1 MFVAAV
7 VYTLLSSALAAFML
21 TVEGKGRWRLWL
33 AVLLQAVLV
42 VIGARRA
49 ELLTGDDSWL
59 LLLILGASQA
69 WLLGLRS
76 ELHHLEVVGDPAARE
91 RAGDPQLG
99 GRSRRYWTFW
109 LYVSPWHVRRYHRLR
124 AEYRGGPP
132 PAGPQDSWYQR
143 VGTAGAGPHRGMFVE
158 VEQDESRTGWHIW
171 LSAADPRLGPS
182 GVWDIWA
189 DTLDDVE
196 EWLGPA
202 HLDVR
207 WID

>member
-1 MFVAAV
+1 MFVAAA
-7 VYTLLSSALAAFML
+7 VYTLLSSALASFLL
-21 TVEGKGRWRLWL
+21 TIGVHGRRRWWP

-42 VIGARRA
+42 ISGAALA
-49 ELLTGDDSWL
+49 ELLTGEDVWL
-59 LLLILGASQA
+59 LLLILAGSQA
-69 WLLGLRS
+69 WLFGLRS
-76 ELHHLEVVGDPAARE
+76 ELHYLEVAGDPAARE
-91 RAGDPQLG
+91 QAGDPQLG

-109 LYVSPWHVRRYHRLR
+109 LNVSPWHVRRYRRLR

-132 PAGPQDSWYQR
+132 PAGQQDSWYQR
-143 VGTAGAGPHRGMFVE
+143 VGTVGAGPHRGMFVE

-196 EWLGPA
+196 EWLSPA